1 MDVKSKVEYKTVDEL
16 SYASNSKSTMDSK
29 LYSGFLLAIEI
40 ILLIVRIF
48 LTILESIYRLAVP
61 EEEKPVNNEIV
72 LITGTGHGMGRELAL
87 QYAELGATVVCV
99 DINKESNDET
109 VKLLKDLGK
118 TKVYSYQCDVSSEQQ
133 VKVLVDKIKQE
144 VGSVSILVN
153 NAGIMP
159 CHRFFTYTEAEIQ
172 KLFGINVFAHI
183 WLLQN
188 VLPDMIE
195 KNHGHIITLSSM
207 AGVVGV
213 ENLAPYCATKFAV
226 RGMIESLHEEIRTRT
241 KGTNIKFTLIYP
253 YMVDTGLCQKPVIR
267 FPSILSMVKPK
278 EAARQIIQAARRNV
292 LEHSIPST
300 LLGINN
306 FFRLLPYKAGILM
319 KDFLGST
326 LDEHDK

>member
-1 MDVKSKVEYKTVDEL
+1 MNTKTTVDYKTVDEL
-16 SYASNSKSTMDSK
+16 SYASKPMDSK
-29 LYSGFLLAIEI
+29 LYSSISLAIEVAV
-40 ILLIVRIF
+40 LIVRIF
-48 LTILESIYRLAVP
+48 ITIFESIYRLVVP
-61 EEEKPVNNEIV
+61 EEEKPVNNETV

-87 QYAELGATVVCV
+87 QYAQLGAAVICV

-109 VKLLKDLGK
+109 VKLINDLGK
-118 TKVYSYQCDVSSEQQ
+118 KKARSYQCDVSNEQQ

-144 VGSVSILVN
+144 VGFVSILVN

-172 KLFGINVFAHI
+172 KLFGINVYAHI

-188 VLPDMIE
+188 LLPDMIE
-195 KNHGHIITLSSM
+195 KNHGHVITLSSM
-207 AGVVGV
+207 AGVIGI

-226 RGMIESLHEEIRTRT
+226 RGMMESLHEEIRTRT
-241 KGTNIKFTLIYP
+241 KGTNIKFTVIYP

-278 EAARQIIQAARRNV
+278 EAARQIIQAARRD
-292 LEHSIPST
+292 LMEHSIPST

-306 FFRLLPYKAGILM
+306 FFRLLPYKAGVLL

-326 LDEHDK
+326 LDEHDQ